1 VGIAATGSGK
11 TMAFGLPAVVQIL
24 SQPAVK
30 PGQPVCLVL
39 APTRELAMQTAR
51 VFDEI
56 GTVCGVRCVC
66 VYGGQP
72 KHEQKRMMREGGGCA
87 VIVATPGRLRDFMN
101 DGDVK
106 LDRVTTLVLDEADR
120 MLDLG
125 FEPEIREIAGQTRA
139 DRQTVMFSATWPNSI
154 QALAAE
160 FMTNPVKVRIG
171 SEGLKA
177 ARSVTQI
184 VEVVEPNDK
193 DAHLARLLKKY
204 LGGKNPVPRTL
215 VFALYKKEC
224 ARLHEALRRQNW
236 GACCIHGDMSQSDR
250 ERSVAQFKDGS
261 MPLLIATDV
270 AARGLDIKG
279 VEYVINYTFPLTTE
293 DYVHRIGRTG
303 RAGQTGIAHTFFTLH
318 DKGRAGELANV
329 LREAGAEVPQALTN
343 FGTHVKKKESK
354 LYGAH
359 FKDIDMSLKATK
371 TTFD

>member
-1 VGIAATGSGK
+1 
-11 TMAFGLPAVVQIL
+11 VV
-24 SQPAVK
+24 
-30 PGQPVCLVL
+30 
-39 APTRELAMQTAR
+39 
-51 VFDEI
+51 
-56 GTVCGVRCVC
+56 
-66 VYGGQP
+66 
-72 KHEQKRMMREGGGCA
+72 
-87 VIVATPGRLRDFMN
+87 VATPGRLRDFMN

-106 LDRVTTLVLDEADR
+106 LDQVTTLVLDEADR

-125 FEPEIREIAGQTRA
+125 FEPEIREIAGATRA

-160 FMTNPVKVRIG
+160 FMCNPVKVRIG

-177 ARSVTQI
+177 SHSITQI

-193 DAHLARLLKKY
+193 DAHLARVLKKY
-204 LGGKNPVPRTL
+204 VGGKKETPRTL
-215 VFALYKKEC
+215 IFGLYKKEV
-224 ARLHEALRRQNW
+224 ARLQENLSRQNW
-236 GACCIHGDMSQSDR
+236 QCCCIHGDMTQRDR
-250 ERSVAQFKDGS
+250 EESVAAFKSGAK
-261 MPLLIATDV
+261 PLLIATDV

-303 RAGQTGIAHTFFTLH
+303 RAGQTGLAHTFFTLH

-329 LREAGAEVPQALTN
+329 LREAGAEVPKELTN

-359 FKDIDMSLKATK
+359 FKDVDMSVKATK
-371 TTFD
+371 ITFD